1 MTTYKRQLW
10 TSGYTYR
17 IRCPYCGMNYQYLDR
32 DMNYRSWYPDGFT
45 YCPGCRRP
53 NRHNEIFA
61 IHPDGTPVYSTLEE
75 AKQAI
80 LNGYYRAVGMPIPA
94 PAPRAPASQAAPVF
108 YAAPSQIPAG
118 TAFCSRCG
126 KPYQK
131 GQMNFCGSCGA
142 PLPKE

>member
-17 IRCPYCGMNYQYLDR
+17 IRCPYCGMTYQYLDGQ
-32 DMNYRSWYPDGFT
+32 MNYRSWFPDGFT

-61 IHPDGTPVYSTLEE
+61 IHPDGSPVYHSLEE
-75 AKQAI
+75 AKTAI
-80 LNGYYRAVGMPIPA
+80 LNGYYRAVGMPLVTTPPA
-94 PAPRAPASQAAPVF
+94 AVPAN
-108 YAAPSQIPAG
+108 
-118 TAFCSRCG
+118 TAFCGKCG
-126 KPYQK
+126 RAYQK
-131 GQMNFCGSCGA
+131 GDANFCAGCGA